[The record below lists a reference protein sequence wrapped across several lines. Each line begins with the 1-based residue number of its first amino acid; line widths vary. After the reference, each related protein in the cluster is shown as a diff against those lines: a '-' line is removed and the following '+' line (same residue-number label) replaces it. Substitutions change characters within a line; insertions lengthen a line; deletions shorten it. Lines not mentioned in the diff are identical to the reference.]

1 MGHKMSTK
9 GFVIPSIMLQGIPQT
24 VTLDQCVSDNDWHFR
39 SLSIYLQYLSAFI
52 FSLLFNISSWSLPS
66 VFAFFNLLFSSSLRR
81 KFLSWKLWNFLTKLI
96 SWFRRSFSP
105 SGKLLVHTLLWKKK
119 KQYQIILTSIHSH
132 SFQVTDNLFFSLSS
146 NFDMAYSSNVRQNLL
161 RHVVSK
167 HDEVK
172 LRGKHYIKPQKHL
185 PLCPD
190 CDELWILTKLTKL
203 YLFFI
208 FHILTLLLLQVIS
221 M

>member
-9 GFVIPSIMLQGIPQT
+9 GFVMPCIMLQGIPQT

-119 KQYQIILTSIHSH
+119 KQYQIISTSIHSH

-146 NFDMAYSSNVRQNLL
+146 NFDMAYSSNVRQNSL

-172 LRGKHYIKPQKHL
+172 LRGKHYIKP
-185 PLCPD
+185 
-190 CDELWILTKLTKL
+190 
-203 YLFFI
+203 
-208 FHILTLLLLQVIS
+208 
-221 M
+221 